1 MHTSRPDR
9 RRLVGSLPTA
19 AVLLAAATMAGCQ
32 ANRTDELDG
41 NLAAFSDAGAAGFDA
56 RVLAA
61 IETITEAEL
70 QRGIDELAS
79 DQMNGRHWKSPEGWM
94 AAGWIASRMSSIGLE
109 PAAANGTWF
118 DAFADHPDAAPNIL
132 GCIPGTGDG
141 IVLLTAHYDH
151 LKTKEGAEPGEDAI
165 FNGADDNASGVTG
178 ILAAARALKLVS
190 DTEPFE
196 ATIMLI
202 AFSGE
207 EAGLRGAR
215 DIVADPPFALDRV
228 IGMLNCDMISRGEAN
243 LICIDGLSRSPR
255 VAAALMRANQIVG
268 LNIRADEHPDWLR
281 RSDQGP
287 FLAAGVQAVLFSVED
302 HADYHQV
309 TDHAD
314 RIDADLAMKSS
325 RLAAL
330 AAHVLA
336 TGGHD
341 AAADAGADADA
352 DHDGD
357 SEGEHHDADD
367 ADDADGDGGED
378 GDHDADGDGDGD
390 HRHR

>member
-1 MHTSRPDR
+1 MQNSRPDR
-9 RRLVGSLPTA
+9 RRLAGSLTTA
-19 AVLLAAATMAGCQ
+19 AVLLAAATLVTGCRT
-32 ANRTDELDG
+32 NRTDELDG
-41 NLAAFSDAGAAGFDA
+41 NLAALRDTGAAGFDA

-61 IETITEAEL
+61 VETISEAEL

-94 AAGWIASRMSSIGLE
+94 AAGWIAGRMSSIGLT
-109 PAAANGTWF
+109 PAAANGTWY
-118 DAFADHPDAAPNIL
+118 DAFADHPDAAPNVI

-151 LKTKEGAEPGEDAI
+151 LKTRENVEPGEDAI

-178 ILAAARALKLVS
+178 ILAAARALKQIADV
-190 DTEPFE
+190 EPFD

-215 DIVADPPFALDRV
+215 DIVADPPFALDRIV
-228 IGMLNCDMISRGEAN
+228 GMINCDMISRGGSN
-243 LICIDGLSRSPR
+243 LLFIEGMPGAPGIASAIR
-255 VAAALMRANQIVG
+255 RANAVVG
-268 LNIRADEHPDWLR
+268 LEIRADEYPDWLR

-287 FLAAGVQAVLFSVED
+287 FLRVGVPAVLFSVED
-302 HADYHQV
+302 HPDYHQV

-314 RIDADLAMKSS
+314 RVDAGLAMRAS

-330 AAHVLA
+330 AAHTLA
-336 TGGHD
+336 TGGHETGGV
-341 AAADAGADADA
+341 ADVHLGADHA
-352 DHDGD
+352 G
-357 SEGEHHDADD
+357 
-367 ADDADGDGGED
+367 
-378 GDHDADGDGDGD
+378 DGDGDGEHRD
-390 HRHR
+390 GDHDDADHHRHR